1 MEVAI
6 SIWIVDPALGVL
18 GLLAPVMFPV
28 VLANK

>member
-18 GLLAPVMFPV
+18 GLLAPVMSPA
-28 VLANK
+28 VLADK